1 MTNQRRHVILFSILF
16 AVFAVTCATAIGA
29 EDDDGATIPA
39 DEYTIEGISIGST
52 YEEIVAKLG
61 KPVAEKKREIIAG
74 EVEGLLVYYEGM
86 AIVIDGDEVVKITI
100 TGAGYKMKNGIAVGS
115 SKGEVFDKLGR
126 AQEEMY
132 DGRNTVRYQVI
143 TSDSQLIIRF
153 KGGKVDEIVFFFDY
167 L

>member
-1 MTNQRRHVILFSILF
+1 MTNQRRHVILFGILF

-29 EDDDGATIPA
+29 EDDDGATIPE

-61 KPVAEKKREIIAG
+61 KPVAEKKVIEIIADDR
-74 EVEGLLVYYEGM
+74 LLVYYEGM
-86 AIVIDGDEVVKITI
+86 AIVIDGGEVVKITI

-153 KGGKVDEIVFFFDY
+153 KGGRVDEIVFFFEY